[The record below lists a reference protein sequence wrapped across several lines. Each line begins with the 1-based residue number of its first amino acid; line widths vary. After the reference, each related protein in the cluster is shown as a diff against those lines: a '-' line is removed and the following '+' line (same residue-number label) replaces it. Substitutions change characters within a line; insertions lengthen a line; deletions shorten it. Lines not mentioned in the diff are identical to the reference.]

1 MSVTRKLLLGL
12 GGAAMAA
19 VGLASTANAQVV
31 ATAGS
36 CELYARE
43 YAAVHAPRFGLAGW
57 NTAYRYAFNEC
68 TLGGPTFVSVPPY
81 PAPAYSGPFSA
92 FGRLLTAPVVAAA
105 NVAGAAVSG
114 AATVAGAV
122 VSAPAAIAGAAVA
135 PIVEPE
141 PVVAPAA
148 APAPIVKRNYRG
160 SFEAAPVVAAADV
173 AAAPVSEAAPVA
185 EPVVLAPEPVVAPAA
200 APAPVV
206 TKNYRGTYETAPVVA
221 VAEVSSTSALA
232 VPAATAM
239 PAQFTPEWH
248 AYCAAKY
255 VSYNPDTGM
264 YVAYSGAQ
272 VMCN

>member
-12 GGAAMAA
+12 GGAAIAA
-19 VGLASTANAQVV
+19 MGLASTANAQVV

-92 FGRLLTAPVVAAA
+92 FARLVTAPVVAAA

-114 AATVAGAV
+114 AASVAGAV
-122 VSAPAAIAGAAVA
+122 VSAPAAIAASTVA
-135 PIVEPE
+135 PIVET
-141 PVVAPAA
+141 
-148 APAPIVKRNYRG
+148 
-160 SFEAAPVVAAADV
+160 
-173 AAAPVSEAAPVA
+173 
-185 EPVVLAPEPVVAPAA
+185 EPVVAPAA